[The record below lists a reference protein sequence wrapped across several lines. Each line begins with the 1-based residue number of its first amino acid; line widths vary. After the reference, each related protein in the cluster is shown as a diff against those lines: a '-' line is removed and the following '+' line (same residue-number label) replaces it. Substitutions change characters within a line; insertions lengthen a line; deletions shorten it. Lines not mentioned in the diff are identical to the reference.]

1 MKIII
6 VGATGTIGKKVTA
19 DLEEDH
25 EIIKVG
31 SSSGDI
37 QADITDSDSIEELF
51 EEVGSFDA
59 LVSAT
64 GAGHFGPISDMDEDD
79 FKVGLNSKLMGQ
91 VNLVLKGKETI
102 NPKGSFTLV
111 SGILSEDPVYASS
124 NLAAVNG
131 AINSFVKAA
140 SMELEKGV
148 RINAISP
155 GVVEDSPEFF
165 DAFPGHKPVAMDDV
179 VLGYRK
185 SILGNISGEIV
196 KVY

>member
-6 VGATGTIGKKVTA
+6 AGATGTIGSKVTD
-19 DLEEDH
+19 DLESDH
-25 EIIKVG
+25 EVIKVG

-37 QADITDSDSIEELF
+37 HADITDSDSIEDLF
-51 EEVGSFDA
+51 KEVGSFDA

-64 GAGHFGPISDMDEDD
+64 GAGHFGPIRDMTEED
-79 FKVGLNSKLMGQ
+79 FRVGLNSKLMGQ
-91 VNLVLKGKETI
+91 VNLVLKGQNYI
-102 NPKGSFTLV
+102 NPNGSFTLV

-140 SMELEKGV
+140 ARELENGV
-148 RINAISP
+148 RINAVSP

-165 DAFPGHKPVAMDDV
+165 DAFPGHKPVSMENV
-179 VLGYRK
+179 VRGYRK
-185 SILGNISGEIV
+185 SILGKITGEVV

>member
-6 VGATGTIGKKVTA
+6 VGATGTIGSKVTE

-31 SSSGDI
+31 SSSGDF
-37 QADITDSDSIEELF
+37 QADITDSESIDELF
-51 EEVGSFDA
+51 EEVESFDA

-64 GAGHFGPISDMDEDD
+64 GAGHFGPIGDMTEEY
-79 FKVGLNSKLMGQ
+79 FRVGLNSKLLGQ
-91 VNLVLKGKETI
+91 INLVLKGQEYI
-102 NPKGSFTLV
+102 NPNGSFTLI

-131 AINSFVKAA
+131 AINGFVKAA
-140 SMELEKGV
+140 SMELEDGV

-165 DAFPGHKPVAMDDV
+165 DAFPDHKPVAMDDV
-179 VLGYRK
+179 VLSYRK
-185 SILGNISGEIV
+185 SILGNISGEV
-196 KVY
+196 VTVY

>member
-6 VGATGTIGKKVTA
+6 AGATGTIGSKVTD
-19 DLEEDH
+19 DLKSDH
-25 EIIKVG
+25 EVIKVG

-37 QADITDSDSIEELF
+37 HADITDSDSIEDLF
-51 EEVGSFDA
+51 KEVGSFDA

-64 GAGHFGPISDMDEDD
+64 GAGHFGPIRDMSEED
-79 FKVGLNSKLMGQ
+79 FRVGLNSKLMGQ
-91 VNLVLKGKETI
+91 VNLVLKGQNYI
-102 NPKGSFTLV
+102 NPNGSFTLV

-140 SMELEKGV
+140 ARELENGV
-148 RINAISP
+148 RINAVSP

-165 DAFPGHKPVAMDDV
+165 DAFPGHKPVSMENV
-179 VLGYRK
+179 VRGYRK
-185 SILGNISGEIV
+185 SILGKITGEVV

>member
-6 VGATGTIGKKVTA
+6 AGATGTIGSKVTEDFEA
-19 DLEEDH
+19 DH
-25 EIIKVG
+25 EVIKVG

-37 QADITDSDSIEELF
+37 QADITNSESIMELF
-51 EEVGSFDA
+51 KEVGSFDA

-64 GAGHFGPISDMDEDD
+64 GAGHFGPISDMTEED
-79 FKVGLNSKLMGQ
+79 FRLGLDSKLMGQ
-91 VNLVLKGKETI
+91 INLVLIGQKFI
-102 NPKGSFTLV
+102 NPNGSFTLV

-131 AINSFVKAA
+131 AINGFVKAA
-140 SMELEKGV
+140 AMELENGV
-148 RINAISP
+148 RINAVSP

-185 SILGNISGEIV
+185 SVLGKINGEVV

>member
-6 VGATGTIGKKVTA
+6 VGATGTIGSKVTA

-37 QADITDSDSIEELF
+37 RADITDSDSIEELF

-59 LVSAT
+59 LVSAS
-64 GAGHFGPISDMDEDD
+64 GAGHFGAIDEMTEEN
-79 FKVGLNSKLMGQ
+79 FRVGLNSKLMGQ
-91 VNLVLKGKETI
+91 INLVLKGQEYI
-102 NPKGSFTLV
+102 NPNGSFTLI

-131 AINSFVKAA
+131 AINGFVKAA
-140 SMELEKGV
+140 SMELEDGV

-179 VLGYRK
+179 VLCYRK
-185 SILGNISGEIV
+185 SILGNISGEV
-196 KVY
+196 VEVY

>member
-1 MKIII
+1 MKILI
-6 VGATGTIGKKVTA
+6 VGATGTIGSKVTA
-19 DLEEDH
+19 DLEENHD
-25 EIIKVG
+25 IIKIG

-37 QADITDSDSIEELF
+37 QADITDSESIEELF
-51 EEVGSFDA
+51 EEVESFDA

-64 GAGHFGPISDMDEDD
+64 GAGHFGPISEMTEDD
-79 FKVGLNSKLMGQ
+79 FRVGLNSKLMGQ
-91 VNLVLKGKETI
+91 INLVLKGQDYI
-102 NPKGSFTLV
+102 NPKGSFTLI

-131 AINSFVKAA
+131 AINGFVKAA
-140 SMELEKGV
+140 SMELENGV

-155 GVVEDSPEFF
+155 GVVEGSPDFF

-185 SILGNISGEIV
+185 SVLGNITGEV
-196 KVY
+196 VEVY

>member
-1 MKIII
+1 MKVII
-6 VGATGTIGKKVTA
+6 VGATGTIGSKVTE
-19 DLEEDH
+19 DLEGDH
-25 EIIKVG
+25 EVIKVG

-37 QADITDSDSIEELF
+37 QADITDSESIEELF
-51 EEVGSFDA
+51 EEVESFDA

-64 GAGHFGPISDMDEDD
+64 GAGHFGPIHDMTEDD
-79 FKVGLNSKLMGQ
+79 FKVGVSSKLMGQ
-91 VNLVLKGKETI
+91 INLVLRGQNYI

-140 SMELEKGV
+140 SMELEDGV
-148 RINAISP
+148 RINAVSP
-155 GVVEDSPEFF
+155 GVVEDSPDFF

-185 SILGNISGEIV
+185 SILGNITGEVV

>member
-6 VGATGTIGKKVTA
+6 AGATGTIGSKITE
-19 DLEEDH
+19 DLKDDH
-25 EIIKVG
+25 EVIKVG

-37 QADITDSDSIEELF
+37 QADITDSESIEDLF

-64 GAGHFGPISDMDEDD
+64 GTGHFGPISDMTEED
-79 FKVGLNSKLMGQ
+79 FRVGLDSKLMGQ
-91 VNLVLKGKETI
+91 INLVLIGQNYI
-102 NPKGSFTLV
+102 NANGSFTLV

-131 AINSFVKAA
+131 AVNGFVKAA
-140 SMELEKGV
+140 SMELEDGV

-185 SILGNISGEIV
+185 SVLGNINGEV
-196 KVY
+196 VEVY

>member
-1 MKIII
+1 MKII
-6 VGATGTIGKKVTA
+6 VAGATGTIGSKVTE
-19 DLEEDH
+19 DLESDH
-25 EIIKVG
+25 EVIKVG
-31 SSSGDI
+31 SSSGDV
-37 QADITDSDSIEELF
+37 QADITDSESIEQLF

-64 GAGHFGPISDMDEDD
+64 GAGHFGPIRDMNEGD
-79 FKVGLNSKLMGQ
+79 FKLGLDSKLMGQ
-91 VNLVLKGKETI
+91 VNLVLIGQNYI
-102 NPKGSFTLV
+102 NPNGSFTLV

-131 AINSFVKAA
+131 AINGFVKAA
-140 SMELEKGV
+140 AMELENGV

-185 SILGNISGEIV
+185 SVLGNINGEV
-196 KVY
+196 VEVY

>member
-1 MKIII
+1 MKILMI
-6 VGATGTIGKKVTA
+6 GATGTIGSKVTA

-51 EEVGSFDA
+51 EEVESFDA

-64 GAGHFGPISDMDEDD
+64 GAGHFGPISDMTEED
-79 FKVGLNSKLMGQ
+79 FNIGLNSKLKGQ
-91 VNLVLKGKETI
+91 VNLVLKGKEYI
-102 NPKGSFTLV
+102 NPNGSFTLI

-131 AINSFVKAA
+131 AINSFVRAA
-140 SMELEKGV
+140 AMELEDGV

-179 VLGYRK
+179 VLGYKK
-185 SILGNISGEIV
+185 SILGNINGEVVEIF
-196 KVY
+196 

>member
-1 MKIII
+1 MKILII
-6 VGATGTIGKKVTA
+6 GATGTIGSKVTA
-19 DLEEDH
+19 DLEGDH
-25 EIIKVG
+25 DVIKVG
-31 SSSGDI
+31 SSSGDL
-37 QADITDSDSIEELF
+37 QADITDSESIEELF

-64 GAGHFGPISDMDEDD
+64 GAGQFAPVSDMTEDD
-79 FKVGLNSKLMGQ
+79 FRVGLDSKLMGQ
-91 VNLVLKGKETI
+91 INLVLKGQETI
-102 NPKGSFTLV
+102 NPNGSFTLI

-140 SMELEKGV
+140 SMELEDGV

-185 SILGNISGEIV
+185 SILGNINGEV
-196 KVY
+196 VEVY